1 MSGPVQPPLTVQTI
15 DGTTTGRPITTIKV
29 TNGDLTVSGNIATID
44 TSGGGGGGMTSFD
57 LAGDSGATQS
67 IGNGDTLSVLGGTG
81 LASVASATDTVTL
94 NIENTLVS
102 GTTPDY
108 YDALTINAQ
117 GQVTAVAAGTAP
129 QAALTLTTTGTSG
142 AATLVGAT
150 LNIPQYA
157 AGTGTVTSVGLT
169 ETGDALTITG
179 SPVTTSGT
187 LNIAGAGTS
196 SQVILGDLSLATLP
210 TGTVDGSGS
219 IQQVATWSDSD
230 TLTGSTNLTF
240 DGSNFFANLVKTQG
254 TVTTLGTSDLTL
266 NTNNG
271 TNSGSIVIT
280 DGVDGD
286 ISITPNGNGRV
297 EISGAYKLPTAVTAS
312 NNYVL
317 TAQTDGSTAWAAA
330 SATNDFDIQLL
341 GEALDTDGTNYNTFD
356 VLSQAPF
363 GVARYNTGYI
373 GQKQGFFP
381 FIAPK
386 TGSAGALYWNIT
398 SPAGS
403 AQILY
408 AAIYDSNGNGVPE
421 TPLGWIAI
429 DTTSSGVNTSSS
441 WVDASGSTT
450 VSLTR
455 GTQYFF
461 AFNQSNNESYT
472 YRSISYDY
480 ASRYGTYAG
489 MPSTS
494 NGYGAGLVSN
504 STVTS
509 APAAVTADGLEPV
522 VLFSSIGWPCH
533 VGLVI

>member
-1 MSGPVQPPLTVQTI
+1 M
-15 DGTTTGRPITTIKV
+15 
-29 TNGDLTVSGNIATID
+29 
-44 TSGGGGGGMTSFD
+44 
-57 LAGDSGATQS
+57 
-67 IGNGDTLSVLGGTG
+67 
-81 LASVASATDTVTL
+81 ASATATVTL

-117 GQVTAVAAGTAP
+117 GQVTAVAAATAP

-341 GEALDTDGTNYNTFD
+341 GEALDTDGTDYDTFD
-356 VLSQAPF
+356 LLSQAPF
-363 GVARYNTGYI
+363 GVARYTTASVGD
-373 GQKQGFFP
+373 KQTFFP

-386 TGSAGALYWNIT
+386 TGNAGTLYWNMT
-398 SPAGS
+398 AAAGS
-403 AQILY
+403 AQVIY

-421 TPLGWIAI
+421 TPLGYITI
-429 DTTSSGVNTSSS
+429 DATSSGVNSSSS
-441 WVDASGSTT
+441 WSST

-455 GTQYFF
+455 GTQYFM
-461 AFNQSNNESYT
+461 AFTQSNSTSHT
-472 YRSISYDY
+472 YRAIDYSYVP
-480 ASRYGTYAG
+480 RYGTYAG

-509 APAAVTADGLEPV
+509 APAGVTADGLEPI
-522 VLFSSIGWPCH
+522 VLFGSLSWPMQ
-533 VGLVI
+533 VGLEI

>member
-1 MSGPVQPPLTVQTI
+1 MSGPVQPPLTVETI
-15 DGTTTGRPITTIKV
+15 DGTTSGRPITKIKV

-102 GTTPDY
+102 GTTPNY

-117 GQVTAVAAGTAP
+117 GQVTAVTPGSAP
-129 QAALTLTTTGTSG
+129 T
-142 AATLVGAT
+142 
-150 LNIPQYA
+150 
-157 AGTGTVTSVGLT
+157 TGTVTSITAGTGLD
-169 ETGDALTITG
+169 GGTI
-179 SPVTTSGT
+179 TTSGT
-187 LNIAGAGTS
+187 IDMADTAVTPGSYTSTNITVDQQGRITAAASGGGS
-196 SQVILGDLSLATLP
+196 GVGGS
-210 TGTVDGSGS
+210 GTVGT
-219 IQQVATWSDSD
+219 IPVFVTD
-230 TLTGSTNLTF
+230 T
-240 DGSNFFANLVKTQG
+240 
-254 TVTTLGTSDLTL
+254 TTLGDSRMTQPTSYE
-266 NTNNG
+266 
-271 TNSGSIVIT
+271 SVIT
-280 DGVDGD
+280 ASGGMMLSLKSSDGNEPNLRFVNASNQGIYFQQAADGASLYLKPIGSAD
-286 ISITPNGNGRV
+286 KLWKVTTG
-297 EISGAYKLPTAVTAS
+297 GAVTINDAYTLPTAVTGA

-330 SATNDFDIQLL
+330 SGGSNDFDVQLL

-421 TPLGWIAI
+421 SPLGWIAI

-455 GTQYFF
+455 GVQYFF

-480 ASRYGTYAG
+480 TSRYGTYDG

-509 APAAVTADGLEPV
+509 APAVVSADGLEPI